1 MSEKKLAKLF
11 YVANV
16 FSFEETGKETREK
29 WQCGAE
35 LIGADSTTADAELV
49 LLALEVLKKLG
60 LKRVELRVSHAGLIR
75 ALLGKLGLSP
85 GEQTKVFDQI
95 LDGDTGLLIRLKPE
109 RPELGRLLAT
119 MLDLKGKSSGF
130 LKNMKALFSRDLPE
144 LEPALDNFI
153 GVTTL
158 LEVLGVNY
166 QIDITSGRGF
176 EYYTGVMFQLHA
188 NGEQVG
194 GGGRYDA
201 LIPLMGGPNV
211 PASGF
216 ALYLDR
222 LMNFKKPG
230 APAGGSVG
238 GVLIKAGEGAVR
250 EAFDLVGFLHDA
262 GYQAEVYLG
271 NKEPADIKWTLNVRA
286 KAPRFVLTDQVSQQ
300 RFEAKTKNEVLT
312 LLKT

>member
-1 MSEKKLAKLF
+1 
-11 YVANV
+11 
-16 FSFEETGKETREK
+16 
-29 WQCGAE
+29 
-35 LIGADSTTADAELV
+35 
-49 LLALEVLKKLG
+49 
-60 LKRVELRVSHAGLIR
+60 
-75 ALLGKLGLSP
+75 
-85 GEQTKVFDQI
+85 
-95 LDGDTGLLIRLKPE
+95 
-109 RPELGRLLAT
+109 
-119 MLDLKGKSSGF
+119 
-130 LKNMKALFSRDLPE
+130 MKALFSRDLPE